1 MEETSLYREKSME
14 RIQSPEQL
22 NDYMR
27 VTTPSI
33 WILLA
38 AVIILLAGV
47 LIWSSFARIDSY
59 AAGTAQVRDGHLV
72 MVFDDELTAG
82 RVESGMNVTVGETS
96 SVITSV
102 GRGED
107 GAMFAAADTN
117 LADGNYPARVIF
129 RQTQVLQLLF
139 N

>member
-1 MEETSLYREKSME
+1 MEESSLYRKESMD

-33 WILLA
+33 WILLT
-38 AVIILLAGV
+38 AVVLLLAGV
-47 LIWSSFARIDSY
+47 LIWSAFARIDSY
-59 AAGTAQVRDGHLV
+59 AAGTAQVQDGQLI
-72 MVFDDELTAG
+72 MAFDDEVTA
-82 RVESGMNVTVGETS
+82 RSVRSGMTVTVGQTAW
-96 SVITSV
+96 VVTGV
-102 GRGED
+102 GVGED
-107 GAMFAAADTN
+107 GATFAVADTD
-117 LADGNYPARVIF
+117 LADGTYPARVIF